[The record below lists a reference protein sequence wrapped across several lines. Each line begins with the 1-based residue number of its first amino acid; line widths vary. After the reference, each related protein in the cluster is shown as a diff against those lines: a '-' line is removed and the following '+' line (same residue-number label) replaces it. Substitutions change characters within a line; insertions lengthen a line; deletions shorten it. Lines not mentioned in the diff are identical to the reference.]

1 GSTQHDLKSMAQLP
15 YPGRTFGPTH
25 PRNDDT
31 AQRLLWK
38 IAELLSVGLGGN
50 GVLAVTGGGTYT
62 GLFGVYHAVTDTVI
76 ASVTYSDGS
85 TFLTGATLK
94 AGDQI
99 AGNITSIVITSGT
112 GELYRRIV

>member
-1 GSTQHDLKSMAQLP
+1 MAQLP
-15 YPGRTFGPTH
+15 YPARTFGPSL

-50 GVLAVTGGGTYT
+50 GVLAVTGAGTYA
-62 GLFGVYHAVTDTVI
+62 GLFGVYHALTDTVV

-85 TFLTGATLK
+85 TFAYGATVR

-99 AGNITSIVITSGT
+99 AGNITSIVISSGT
-112 GELYRRIV
+112 GELYKRAV

>member
-1 GSTQHDLKSMAQLP
+1 MPASLP
-15 YPGRTFGPTH
+15 YPARTFGPSL

-50 GVLAVTGGGTYT
+50 GVEAVNGAGTHT
-62 GLFGVYHAVTDTVI
+62 GLYGVYHALTDTVI

-85 TFLTGATLK
+85 SFTAGSTVK

-112 GELYRRIV
+112 GELYKRNV

>member
-1 GSTQHDLKSMAQLP
+1 MAQLP
-15 YPGRTFGPTH
+15 YPARTFGPSQ

-50 GVLAVTGGGTYT
+50 GVDAVTGAGTFT
-62 GLFGVYHAVTDTVI
+62 GLFGVYHALTDTVVT
-76 ASVTYSDGS
+76 SVSYTDGS
-85 TFLTGATLK
+85 TFPGGATVK

-99 AGNITSIVITSGT
+99 AGNIKSIVIASGT
-112 GELYRRIV
+112 GELYKRAV

>member
-1 GSTQHDLKSMAQLP
+1 MPASLP
-15 YPGRTFGPTH
+15 YPARTFGPSL

-50 GVLAVTGGGTYT
+50 GVEAVTGAGTHT
-62 GLFGVYHAVTDTVI
+62 GLFGVYHALSDTVI

-85 TFLTGATLK
+85 TFTGGSTVK

-112 GELYRRIV
+112 GELYKRIV

>member
-1 GSTQHDLKSMAQLP
+1 MAQLP
-15 YPGRTFGPTH
+15 YPARTFGPNQ

-50 GVLAVTGGGTYT
+50 GVEAVTGAGTFT
-62 GLFGVYHAVTDTVI
+62 GLYGVYHALTDTVI
-76 ASVTYSDGS
+76 TSVTYTDGS
-85 TFLTGATLK
+85 TFPGGATVK

-99 AGNITSIVITSGT
+99 AGNIKSIVIASGT
-112 GELYRRIV
+112 GQLYKRAV